1 MPPEALRIGKVVIRN
16 GKRRKT
22 NLNMVWVDFRK
33 AYDMVPHVWIINA
46 LKLIGA
52 APNVNALLK

>member
-1 MPPEALRIGKVVIRN
+1 MIGKVVIRN